1 MGKKGNVDHK
11 ITGGLIVILIL
22 SLFLFVPFALVPSI
36 LLVTTK
42 PTHVAEYTAR
52 LDLESEKLVFDC
64 GTYKQEV
71 PLDEDTFVLC
81 NRYPVEVKK
90 VDVCNGFAL
99 VVVSKRVPFIKQ
111 LLAKLNIAPSSVT
124 TVSP

>member
-1 MGKKGNVDHK
+1 MKLLYN
-11 ITGGLIVILIL
+11 
-22 SLFLFVPFALVPSI
+22 FLQLP
-36 LLVTTK
+36 
-42 PTHVAEYTAR
+42 
-52 LDLESEKLVFDC
+52 LDLSSNKLIFDC

-71 PLDEDTFVLC
+71 PLGKDTFVLC